1 MEISMFLG
9 KNQKQKLQQKLFTDW
24 KVKIKSMSPT
34 LDKKSLNLLAEW
46 AAESQIEMFQRTS
59 GK

>member
-1 MEISMFLG
+1 MFLG